1 MKNSFKTG
9 LCFGLTSATITT
21 LGLIVGLNS
30 GTHSKEVVISGILTI
45 AIADAFSD
53 SLGIH
58 LAEESKKNDKKAVWE
73 SMIATFISKFLFALT
88 FLVPALFLEL
98 QSAVIASIAWGMLIL
113 GVLSYIIARSNKEN
127 PVMVIGEH
135 WLIAIIVIIITN
147 FVGTLIS
154 RLFS

>member
-21 LGLIVGLNS
+21 LGLMVGLNS
-30 GTHSKEVVISGILTI
+30 GTHSRTVVISGILTI

-58 LAEESKKNDKKAVWE
+58 LAEESKRNNKEAVWE
-73 SMIATFISKFLFALT
+73 SMITTFVSKFVFALT
-88 FLVPALFLEL
+88 FLVPVLLFDLSTAML
-98 QSAVIASIAWGMLIL
+98 AGIAWGLLML
-113 GVLSYIIARSNKEN
+113 GVLSYVIARSNKEN
-127 PVMVIGEH
+127 PATVIGEH
-135 WLIAIIVIIITN
+135 WFIAIIVIIITN

-154 RLFS
+154 KLFS